1 MLQNRGQ
8 AVITKTWAIGHKLIR
23 KVLTEVR
30 DQVSSRVAFSRLRHG
45 LSMVLRAALQCC
57 SCLPS
62 PGGSVPNNQS
72 RLLLLVLLLVHQPMD
87 RWIDIKRGCIPL
99 LHEQLP
105 GHKYVI
111 INHVLYVQ
119 CVYDACM
126 LVTVRKLGFLQ
137 IENGLEGNL
146 NTKKINK

>member
-1 MLQNRGQ
+1 MK
-8 AVITKTWAIGHKLIR
+8 TKKG
-23 KVLTEVR
+23 
-30 DQVSSRVAFSRLRHG
+30 G
-45 LSMVLRAALQCC
+45 LY
-57 SCLPS
+57 
-62 PGGSVPNNQS
+62 
-72 RLLLLVLLLVHQPMD
+72 
-87 RWIDIKRGCIPL
+87 IFKKKRGCIPL